1 MAVDE
6 KNTINSIKR
15 AIQILNLYRDGERY
29 IGITEMAR
37 RLDLSKTTVFRVVR
51 SLEAEGWLVQSSD
64 SSKYGLGFE
73 ILAVASSL
81 YRRYDW
87 RDIVLEVMTDLK
99 NVVDETVILSA
110 YAVDAGICIEKVDCA
125 EQIKLASERGQ
136 IIPLHAGATGKTLLA
151 NLPKEE
157 RKRILQ
163 KELVRYTDRTLV
175 DPEKLWEELDQ
186 IQKQGYAVTTGESN
200 EGAMAIG
207 VPIFDR
213 EGKLLYG
220 LSVAGPLER
229 MQQKGEEFLK
239 ESIMRAAEQMT
250 RMMQIVK

>member
-1 MAVDE
+1 MATDD
-6 KNTINSIKR
+6 KTTINSIKR
-15 AIQILNLYRDGERY
+15 AIRSLNLYRDGEQY

-37 RLDLSKTTVFRVVR
+37 RLDLSKTTVFRIVR
-51 SLEAEGWLVQSSD
+51 SLEAEGWLVQSAD
-64 SSKYGLGFE
+64 SSKYRLGFE

-87 RDIVLEVMTDLK
+87 RNIALEVMTDLK
-99 NVVDETVILSA
+99 NIVEETVILSA

-125 EQIKLASERGQ
+125 EQIKLTSERGQ

-151 NLPKEE
+151 NIAKEE
-157 RKRILQ
+157 QERILQ
-163 KELVRYTDRTLV
+163 KELTRYTDRTLV
-175 DPEKLWEELDQ
+175 DPMKLREELEQ
-186 IQKQGYAVTTGESN
+186 IRKQGYAVTTGESN

-213 EGKLLYG
+213 RGKLLYG

-229 MQQKGEEFLK
+229 MQRKGEEFLK
-239 ESIMRAAEQMT
+239 ESIMRAAEEMT
-250 RMMQIVK
+250 RMMQIIK

>member
-37 RLDLSKTTVFRVVR
+37 RLDLSKTTVFRIVR

-99 NVVDETVILSA
+99 NVVDDTVILSA

-136 IIPLHAGATGKTLLA
+136 IIPLHA
-151 NLPKEE
+151 
-157 RKRILQ
+157 I
-163 KELVRYTDRTLV
+163 
-175 DPEKLWEELDQ
+175 
-186 IQKQGYAVTTGESN
+186 
-200 EGAMAIG
+200 
-207 VPIFDR
+207 
-213 EGKLLYG
+213 
-220 LSVAGPLER
+220 
-229 MQQKGEEFLK
+229 
-239 ESIMRAAEQMT
+239 
-250 RMMQIVK
+250 

>member
-37 RLDLSKTTVFRVVR
+37 RLDLSKTTVFRIVR

-99 NVVDETVILSA
+99 NVVDETVTLSA

-239 ESIMRAAEQMT
+239 ESIIRAA
-250 RMMQIVK
+250 

>member
-229 MQQKGEEFLK
+229 MQQMGEEFLK
-239 ESIMRAAEQMT
+239 ESIIRAAEQMT

>member
-37 RLDLSKTTVFRVVR
+37 RLDLSKTTVFRIVR

-186 IQKQGYAVTTGESN
+186 IQKEGYAVTTGESN

-239 ESIMRAAEQMT
+239 ESIIRAAEQMT

>member
-37 RLDLSKTTVFRVVR
+37 RLDLSKTTVFRIVR

-186 IQKQGYAVTTGESN
+186 IQKQGYAVATGETN

-239 ESIMRAAEQMT
+239 ESIIRAAEQMT

>member
-37 RLDLSKTTVFRVVR
+37 RLDLSKTTVFRIVR

-239 ESIMRAAEQMT
+239 ESIIRAAEQMT